1 MSGKTL
7 RVALAAL
14 AHPETITQAIGKVET
29 AIKHAASEGAQI
41 ICFPEAYL
49 PGLRGTDLSLP
60 PPDRKVQEHA
70 LQTVRGMAR
79 AHGIATIIGVE
90 WPTEEG
96 LLNLAYVISS

>member
-1 MSGKTL
+1 MSQKTL
-7 RVALAAL
+7 RIALAAL
-14 AHPETITQAIGKVET
+14 AHPETISQGIEKIEATLKY
-29 AIKHAASEGAQI
+29 AAADGAQI